1 MDIVGGEIIRNETNT
16 KAMGGTELIA
26 LKLASVADPELLK
39 EFQIVNSRVREAAPG
54 KLRIL
59 VLHDL
64 PGDPESEFLKN
75 GGYNQ
80 FEKLVF
86 VSNWQMQQYIAYY
99 NIPWYKCVV
108 VENAIDPIQDI
119 NKPTDKIK
127 LIYHTTPHR
136 GLELLVPV
144 FEKLAEKHDNIE
156 LDVFSSFKIYGWEQ
170 RDQQYQELFERCKA
184 HPKINYMGTVPNEE
198 VKKAV
203 AQAHIFAYPS
213 IWLETSC
220 ISLME
225 AMSAGCICVH
235 PNYGA
240 LYETA
245 GGMTMMY
252 QWNQDKR
259 DHAKMFYNY
268 LDYAVTNL
276 NHESTQLSLSA
287 QRAYASTRYNW
298 ATRVHE
304 WNNLLEN
311 ILVTRGRLK
320 STMT

>member
-1 MDIVGGEIIRNETNT
+1 MDIVGGEVIRNETNT

-54 KLRIL
+54 KLRII

-108 VENAIDPIQDI
+108 IENAIDPIQDI
-119 NKPTDKIK
+119 DKPTDKIK

-144 FEKLAEKHDNIE
+144 FEKLSEKHDNIE
-156 LDVFSSFKIYGWEQ
+156 LDVYSSFKIYGWEQ

-184 HPKINYMGTVPNEE
+184 HPKINYMGTVPNED

-287 QRAYASTRYNW
+287 QRAYANTRYNW

-311 ILVTRGRLK
+311 ILVMKGRLK
-320 STMT
+320 STIT

>member
-1 MDIVGGEIIRNETNT
+1 MDIVGGKIVRNETNT
-16 KAMGGTELIA
+16 RAMGGTELIA
-26 LKLASVADPELLK
+26 MKLASVANPSLLEK
-39 EFQIVNSRVREAAPG
+39 FQIVNSRMREPVAG

-64 PGDPESEFLKN
+64 PDDPESHFLAN

-86 VSNWQMQQYIAYY
+86 VSNWQMQAYVARY

-108 VENAIDPIQDI
+108 VENAIDPIVDT
-119 NKPTDKIK
+119 NKPTDKVK

-144 FEKLAEKHDNIE
+144 FEQLANKHDNIE

-170 RDQQYQELFERCKA
+170 RDAEYQELFERCKT
-184 HPKINYMGTVPNEE
+184 HPKINYHGTVSNEE
-198 VKKAV
+198 VKAAV
-203 AQAHIFAYPS
+203 GKAHIFAYPS

-225 AMSAGCICVH
+225 AMSAGCVCVH

-240 LYETA
+240 LFETA

-259 DHAKMFYNY
+259 DHARMFYSY
-268 LDYAVTNL
+268 LDYAITNI
-276 NHESTQLSLSA
+276 NSEAVKCSVAA
-287 QRAYASTRYNW
+287 QQAYANTRFNW
-298 ATRVHE
+298 ASRVHE
-304 WNNLLEN
+304 WNTLLEN
-311 ILVTRGRLK
+311 ILRSKGRA
-320 STMT
+320 

>member
-1 MDIVGGEIIRNETNT
+1 MEILAGEVIRNETNA

-26 LKLASVADPELLK
+26 LKLASVANPEYLK
-39 EFQIVNSRVREAAPG
+39 HFQIVNSRVRNFAQD

-64 PGDPESEFLKN
+64 AEDPESNFLSN

-86 VSNWQMQQYIAYY
+86 VSNWQMQSYINQYS
-99 NIPWYKCVV
+99 IPWYKCVV
-108 VENAIDPIQDI
+108 IENAIDPIQAI
-119 NKPTDKIK
+119 EKPTDRIK

-136 GLELLVPV
+136 GLEILVPV
-144 FEKLAEKHDNIE
+144 FEQLAQKHDNIE
-156 LDVFSSFKIYGWEQ
+156 LDVYSSFKIYGWEG
-170 RDQQYQELFERCKA
+170 RDESYKELFERCEA
-184 HPKINYMGTVPNEE
+184 HPKINYYGTVSNEE

-203 AQAHIFAYPS
+203 GQAHIFAYPS

-225 AMSAGCICVH
+225 AMSAGCICIH

-259 DHAKMFYNY
+259 DHAQMFYTY
-268 LDYAVTNL
+268 LDYAVTNYG
-276 NHESTQLSLSA
+276 HESTQLSLGA
-287 QRAYASTRYNW
+287 QRAYANTRYNW

-311 ILVTRGRLK
+311 ILVMKGRRK
-320 STMT
+320 